1 MQFSFW
7 VAVFEFVRDYVGRSN
22 GRSGNLCI
30 NQILVVCKR
39 SLFELNVVQADAI
52 YLSLE
57 TLWTDSKVN
66 MNSASI
72 INATIIV
79 IDNQLFSQK
88 IMKRNGKGKQLT
100 ICVHCSK
107 HQQSASKPRLYH
119 FDSAECFIRKTNEK
133 CTHSS

>member
-39 SLFELNVVQADAI
+39 SLFELNVVQAEAI
-52 YLSLE
+52 LYLSLE
-57 TLWTDSKVN
+57 TLWTNSKAN
-66 MNSASI
+66 MNSAPI
-72 INATIIV
+72 INNALITI
-79 IDNQLFSQK
+79 
-88 IMKRNGKGKQLT
+88 RNTFGLVRSYETEWKT
-100 ICVHCSK
+100 ICVNWHCSK
-107 HQQSASKPRLYH
+107 HQQSASKPRLYL
-119 FDSAECFIRKTNEK
+119 FDSAECFISKTNEK

>member
-7 VAVFEFVRDYVGRSN
+7 AAVFEFVRDYVGRSN

-79 IDNQLFSQK
+79 IDNQLFS
-88 IMKRNGKGKQLT
+88 
-100 ICVHCSK
+100 
-107 HQQSASKPRLYH
+107 
-119 FDSAECFIRKTNEK
+119 
-133 CTHSS
+133 

>member
-39 SLFELNVVQADAI
+39 SLFELNVVQAEAI
-52 YLSLE
+52 LYLSLE
-57 TLWTDSKVN
+57 TLWTNSKAKMDSTP
-66 MNSASI
+66 I
-72 INATIIV
+72 INALIII
-79 IDNQLFSQK
+79 IDTLRLVRSYETK
-88 IMKRNGKGKQLT
+88 WKT
-100 ICVHCSK
+100 ICGNWHCSTD
-107 HQQSASKPRLYH
+107 QQSASKPRLYL
-119 FDSAECFIRKTNEK
+119 FDSAECFISKTNEK